1 MGSPWRVLQLA
12 DSGFPTGGF
21 AHSSGLEAAV
31 QQGEVRG
38 ASELRRFVRELLW
51 QAGHG
56 GLPLLGAAW
65 REPTSL
71 PALDARADAFLSSH
85 VANRASRTQG
95 RAFLDT
101 CARIFP
107 GPVTPLRESARA
119 AGLCFHHAPVFGAV
133 LRALDVERE
142 DAQRLHLSLTLRGAL
157 SAAVRLG
164 IVGTHESHQLQH
176 QATPLLDAVLEQCAG
191 LEVDALAQPA
201 PLLDLLGSTHDR
213 LYSRLFLS

>member
-1 MGSPWRVLQLA
+1 MGSSWKVLQLA

-21 AHSSGLEAAV
+21 AHSGGLEAAV
-31 QQGEVRG
+31 QAGEVRG
-38 ASELRRFVRELLW
+38 APELRRFTRELLW

-56 GLPLLGAAW
+56 ALPLLSAAH
-65 REPTSL
+65 REASRL
-71 PALDARADAFLSSH
+71 PELDARADAFLTSH
-85 VANRASRTQG
+85 VAHRASRTQG

-107 GPVTPLRESARA
+107 GPVGPLRESARA
-119 AGLCFHHAPVFGAV
+119 AGIGFHHAPVFGAV
-133 LRALDVERE
+133 VRALEVELSE
-142 DAQRLHLSLTLRGAL
+142 AQRLHLSLTLRGAL

-176 QATPLLDAVLEQCAG
+176 QATPLLDAVLERCAG
-191 LEVDALAQPA
+191 LGLEALAQPS

>member
-1 MGSPWRVLQLA
+1 MLQLA
-12 DSGFPTGGF
+12 DSAFPTGGF
-21 AHSSGLEAAV
+21 AHSAGLEAAV
-31 QQGEVRG
+31 QGGEVRG
-38 ASELRRFVRELLW
+38 APELRRFVRELLW

-56 GLPLLGAAW
+56 ALPLVGAAH
-65 REPTSL
+65 REPSAL
-71 PALDARADAFLSSH
+71 LALDARADTFLTSH
-85 VANRASRTQG
+85 VAHRASRTQG

-107 GPVTPLRESARA
+107 GPVAPVREAARA
-119 AGLCFHHAPVFGAV
+119 AGLRFHQAPVFGAV
-133 LRALDVERE
+133 LQALEVELP
-142 DAQRLHLSLTLRGAL
+142 DAQRLFLSLTLRGTL

-176 QATPLLDAVLEQCAG
+176 GATPLLDAVLEQCAG
-191 LEVDALAQPA
+191 LDVDALAQPS

>member
-1 MGSPWRVLQLA
+1 MGSSWRVLQLA

-21 AHSSGLEAAV
+21 AHSGGLEAAV
-31 QQGEVRG
+31 QHGEVRG
-38 ASELRRFVRELLW
+38 REGLEHFVRELLW
-51 QAGHG
+51 QVGHG
-56 GLPLLGAAW
+56 A
-65 REPTSL
+65 L
-71 PALDARADAFLSSH
+71 PALGATWHAPGRVPEVDARMEAFLTNH

-107 GPVTPLRESARA
+107 GPVGPVRQAAREASVR
-119 AGLCFHHAPVFGAV
+119 FHHAPLFGAV
-133 LRALDVERE
+133 LRVLDVDLPES
-142 DAQRLHLSLTLRGAL
+142 QQLLLSQSLRGAL
-157 SAAVRLG
+157 SAAVRMG

-176 QATPLLDAVLEQCAG
+176 QCTPLLDEVLAACGG
-191 LEVDALAQPA
+191 LSLDALAQTS

>member
-1 MGSPWRVLQLA
+1 MGAPWRVLQLA
-12 DSGFPTGGF
+12 DSAFPTGGF
-21 AHSSGLEAAV
+21 AHSGGLEAAV

-38 ASELRRFVRELLW
+38 RAGMERFVRELLW

-56 GLPLLGAAW
+56 ALPLLGAAH
-65 REPTSL
+65 REPGAL
-71 PALDARADAFLSSH
+71 PALDARAEAFLTSH

-107 GPVTPLRESARA
+107 EPVGPLREAARA
-119 AGLCFHHAPVFGAV
+119 AGVRFHHAPLFGAV
-133 LRALDVERE
+133 LRALEVELPE
-142 DAQRLHLSLTLRGAL
+142 AQQLFLSLTLRGAL
-157 SAAVRLG
+157 SAAVRLSVLG
-164 IVGTHESHQLQH
+164 IHESHQLQH
-176 QATPLLDAVLEQCAG
+176 QCAPLLDAVLEACAG
-191 LEVDALAQPA
+191 LGVESLAQTA

>member
-1 MGSPWRVLQLA
+1 MSASWRVLQLA

-21 AHSSGLEAAV
+21 AHSAGLEAAV

-38 ASELRRFVRELLW
+38 ATELRRFVRELLW

-56 GLPLLGAAW
+56 GLPLLSAAH
-65 REPTSL
+65 REPATL
-71 PALDARADAFLSSH
+71 PALDARADAFLTSH

-95 RAFLDT
+95 RALLDT

-107 GPVTPLRESARA
+107 GPVAPLREAARA
-119 AGLCFHHAPVFGAV
+119 DKLAFHHAPLFGAV
-133 LRALDVERE
+133 LHALEVALP
-142 DAQRLHLSLTLRGAL
+142 DAQALYLSLTLRGTL

-176 QATPLLDAVLEQCAG
+176 QATPLLDAVLEGCAG
-191 LEVDALAQPA
+191 LDVDALAQPS

>member
-1 MGSPWRVLQLA
+1 VLQLA

-21 AHSSGLEAAV
+21 AHSGGLEAAV

-38 ASELRRFVRELLW
+38 ATELRRFVRELLW

-56 GLPLLGAAW
+56 GLPLLSAAW
-65 REPTSL
+65 REPSAL
-71 PALDARADAFLSSH
+71 PALDARAETFLTNH

-95 RAFLDT
+95 RALLDT

-107 GPVTPLRESARA
+107 GPVGPLREAARA
-119 AGLCFHHAPVFGAV
+119 AGVRYHHAPVFGAV
-133 LRALDVERE
+133 LRALEVELPE
-142 DAQRLHLSLTLRGAL
+142 SQQLFLSLTLRGAL

-176 QATPLLDAVLEQCAG
+176 QATPLLDAVLERCAG
-191 LEVDALAQPA
+191 LGVEELAQPS